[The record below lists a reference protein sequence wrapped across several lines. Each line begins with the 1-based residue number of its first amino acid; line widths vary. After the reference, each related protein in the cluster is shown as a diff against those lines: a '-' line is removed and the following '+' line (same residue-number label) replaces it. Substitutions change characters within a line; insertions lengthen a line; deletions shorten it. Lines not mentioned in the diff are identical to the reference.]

1 MNIIYTASRKE
12 RVHVEQIIREQPI
25 LPHECVDISTVAVSK
40 RTGLSMDIYQQS
52 IGFKGPRPIILDV
65 HGGGLIAGRKE
76 QNRNLG
82 IQLARRGYIVFIPDY
97 RLVPETDIFGQI
109 SDILDAL
116 AVIEAKAAEFGG
128 NIEKLFVTADSA
140 GAFLASMAVAS
151 LHHPAEMQPVIRR
164 LERYIPQKVQAL
176 RVTAMGFQSGMFYI
190 YKGQVGLLANNY
202 MEKGWRK
209 QDYAAIIRPEN
220 YCKLLPQCFVCS
232 GKDDFLKAQTEQFV
246 KLLKT
251 DGRHFQYVFSD
262 AKGAD
267 HAYAAL
273 HPETEWG
280 EVANDDMLVFFDR
293 CKR

>member
-1 MNIIYTASRKE
+1 MNIITRASVKE
-12 RVHVEQIIREQPI
+12 RIHVEQIIRSQPRMHNSD
-25 LPHECVDISTVAVSK
+25 LVDIVTIPVRK
-40 RTGLSMDIYQQS
+40 CLGLSMDVYKPV
-52 IGFKGPRPIILDV
+52 GEVKEPLPIILDV

-151 LHHPAEMQPVIRR
+151 LHHPTEMQPVIRR

-176 RVTAMGFQSGMFYI
+176 RVTAMGFQSGMFY
-190 YKGQVGLLANNY
+190 LS
-202 MEKGWRK
+202 
-209 QDYAAIIRPEN
+209 AACERN
-220 YCKLLPQCFVCS
+220 
-232 GKDDFLKAQTEQFV
+232 GKNLFAVQ
-246 KLLKT
+246 
-251 DGRHFQYVFSD
+251 SD
-262 AKGAD
+262 AEVFIAARFGFNASKLVIIPDVETYESNRHGTVRLAK
-267 HAYAAL
+267 AETRKPLYVSESFNYARFDVL
-273 HPETEWG
+273 CQGGHMQWE
-280 EVANDDMLVFFDR
+280 LVDGKL
-293 CKR
+293 CDYESPNI

>member
-1 MNIIYTASRKE
+1 MDVYKPVGEVKE
-12 RVHVEQIIREQPI
+12 P
-25 LPHECVDISTVAVSK
+25 L
-40 RTGLSMDIYQQS
+40 
-52 IGFKGPRPIILDV
+52 PIILDV

-176 RVTAMGFQSGMFYI
+176 RVTAMGFQSGMFYL
-190 YKGQVGLLANNY
+190 YKGQVGLLADNY
-202 MEKGWRK
+202 MQKGM
-209 QDYAAIIRPEN
+209 
-220 YCKLLPQCFVCS
+220 
-232 GKDDFLKAQTEQFV
+232 AQREV
-246 KLLKT
+246 
-251 DGRHFQYVFSD
+251 RFQYSSRILLQAAAAVLSLFRKRRFPERTDKTLCEAAENQPPVPSIRILQC
-262 AKGAD
+262 KRSRPRFCRTSSGNGMGAD
-267 HAYAAL
+267 
-273 HPETEWG
+273 G
-280 EVANDDMLVFFDR
+280 
-293 CKR
+293 KR